1 MNPRKKKQE
10 PKPNRSNRSVVNE
23 LIRGSDVAKKLKDG
37 STGDPE

>member
-23 LIRGSDVAKKLKDG
+23 LIRGSDVATKLKDG